1 MTAKKTEVA
10 KKAEDQ
16 LPAAAGMFE
25 EDAGHGFESTTKDD
39 YAIPFLQAL
48 QKMSPQ
54 VDPEEDGFIEG
65 AKPGQIVN
73 TVSEELWD
81 GKTGVVVI
89 PCHYERKI
97 LEWVPRN
104 KGGGLVAEH
113 DLETGLLLLD
123 ECIQDEQKRDIHPGN
138 GNEFQDTRIHYVMV
152 VGEDGS
158 FEPAVISMTRTKI
171 RGSKKWMSLMNGIKM
186 RRKDGGLFTPP
197 MFSHAYRIFTEA
209 RSNDQGTFYVFN
221 VKKERQ
227 LGSEE
232 GDTELYQAAKGFRE
246 TVQAGKAK
254 ANMANA
260 DGGTGTGNAEPN
272 DFAD

>member
-1 MTAKKTEVA
+1 MANTKKQQQEVA
-10 KKAEDQ
+10 TKDET
-16 LPAAAGMFE
+16 LPVTAGMFE
-25 EDAGHGFESTTKDD
+25 EDAGDGFEDTNKDD
-39 YAIPFLQAL
+39 FAIPFLQVL

-65 AKPGQIVN
+65 AKPGQLVN

-81 GKTGVVVI
+81 GKTGVTVI

-113 DLETGLLLLD
+113 DLDKGLLLLD

-138 GNEFQDTRIHYVMV
+138 GNEFQDTRTHYVLI

-158 FEPAVISMTRTKI
+158 YEPAVISMTRTKI
-171 RGSKKWMSLMNGIKM
+171 RASKKWMSLMNGIKK
-186 RRKDGGLFTPP
+186 RRSTGGLFTPP
-197 MFSHAYRIFTEA
+197 MFSHVYRVFSEA

-221 VKKERQ
+221 IKKERE
-227 LGSEE
+227 LGTQE
-232 GDTELYQAAKGFRE
+232 GDEELYHAAKGFRE
-246 TVQAGKAK
+246 TVRAGAAK
-254 ANMANA
+254 ANHAAANGEA
-260 DGGTGTGNAEPN
+260 TEETNE
-272 DFAD
+272 FAD